1 MADTRPGTQRET
13 LPLFPLQ
20 TVLLPGTPMPLH
32 IFEPRYR
39 QLTVDLI
46 TGTVPHRLFG
56 IVAMRTPL
64 VQEVDELDH
73 VHTIGCAARLREAK
87 RLPDGRYD
95 LVASGTRR
103 FLLHDVDATAAPY
116 LMGTVTWLDD
126 LPVPADA
133 EDASWRL
140 ADLARAAHRRYC
152 DVAWPD
158 DGWRAPAA
166 DTDPVE
172 LAYRLAAD
180 CVLPLH
186 DQQALLEERLPLRR
200 LRTVCRLLNRESGF
214 LSRLRAIPAS
224 LSEMDDG
231 DGSATKPSLN

>member
-1 MADTRPGTQRET
+1 MADTRPGTERET

-20 TVLLPGTPMPLH
+20 TVLLPGTPIPLH

-46 TGTVPHRLFG
+46 TGSVPHRLFG
-56 IVAMRTPL
+56 IVAMRSPA
-64 VQEVDELDH
+64 VQEVDELEH
-73 VHTIGCAARLREAK
+73 VHPVGCAARLREAK

-103 FLLHDVDATAAPY
+103 FRLHDVDATAAPY

-126 LPVPADA
+126 RPIPEEADDVA
-133 EDASWRL
+133 ARL

-152 DVAWPD
+152 GAAWPD
-158 DGWRAPAA
+158 DGWRSPPD
-166 DTDPVE
+166 DTDPAE
-172 LAYRLAAD
+172 LSYRLASD

-214 LSRLRAIPAS
+214 LSQLRAIPAS
-224 LSEMDDG
+224 LSEMDGG